1 MNPFLVATDHP
12 REALPRVSRRSV
24 WLGPLLCYVAS
35 ALRWRLALDRQAA
48 AIDQFV
54 EETGIAPDPAEY
66 RRALKALGG

>member
-1 MNPFLVATDHP
+1 MAIRKVTVSLDD
-12 REALPRVSRRSV
+12 ELYQEVSRRSSNFS
-24 WLGPLLCYVAS
+24 GYVAS